1 MLLTR
6 KPPYDTMTDE
16 QFKNAI
22 ITDKV
27 IDGYTEEEAKEIA
40 DQILQEEKADREV
53 FVEKI
58 KTASKDLFG
67 EELTEEQIRSKLAT
81 EAISNDKDLTK
92 EQIRKVTDSF
102 LQIMMMLF

>member
-102 LQIMMMLF
+102 LQIMMLLF